1 MQITHATAHHLQR
14 EADSQAKLVLRKDE
28 FSIDNQKEVLLGNLK
43 KSFMTRL
50 SRQHG
55 SFSTKSD
62 SSSLENELSVFLKS
76 EYTISEFSAALLKS
90 LEQEVNNKGI
100 ELNSH
105 FLFFEEK
112 SKTQHFFYLFVVN
125 QCESLAIDETLDVTS
140 HCYIDT
146 GASLSGIKI
155 DITEWQKKKKYPYF
169 TQVPPKGNVLF
180 SEIMY
185 QLSGFSNAVDK
196 VEATN
201 SFLEGVES
209 FAKYVPEDK
218 VTEYRDKV
226 VSYCIEQEQKD
237 EPVNIPGLSKELNG
251 IDCDQ
256 FVREMLSHNP
266 KSEEEVMI
274 DRRRLKKYVKFSGRE
289 KDLAISFSSFQLN
302 DRVIYDEVSDT
313 LSIKGLPKV
322 LRNQLIKHLKQSK

>member
-28 FSIDNQKEVLLGNLK
+28 LSIDEQKEVLLVNLK
-43 KSFMTRL
+43 KSFTARL

-55 SFSTKSD
+55 SFSTESD
-62 SSSLENELSVFLKS
+62 SSLLENELLMFLKDEHS
-76 EYTISEFSAALLKS
+76 ISVLSTELMKQ
-90 LEQEVNNKGI
+90 LEQQVNNKGI

-112 SKTQHFFYLFVVN
+112 SKSQHFFYLFVAN
-125 QCESLAIDETLDVTS
+125 QCESLAIDESLDVTS

-146 GASLSGIKI
+146 GASLSGVKI
-155 DITEWQKKKKYPYF
+155 DITEWQKKRKYPYL
-169 TQVPPKGNVLF
+169 TQVPPKGNVLL

-185 QLSGFSNAVDK
+185 QLSRFSNCVDK
-196 VEATN
+196 VEATHT
-201 SFLEGVES
+201 FLAGVES
-209 FAKYVPEDK
+209 FAKHVPEGK
-218 VTEYRDKV
+218 VEEYRDKV

-237 EPVNIPGLSKELNG
+237 EPINIPGLSKELNG
-251 IDCDQ
+251 IDCDK

-266 KSEEEVMI
+266 KNEEEVMI
-274 DRRRLKKYVKFSGRE
+274 DRRSLKKYATFSGRE
-289 KDLAISFSSFQLN
+289 KNLAISFSSFQLN

-313 LSIKGLPKV
+313 LSIKGLPKM
-322 LRNQLIKHLKQSK
+322 LRNQLVKHLKQS

>member
-14 EADSQAKLVLRKDE
+14 EADSLAKLVLRKDE
-28 FSIDNQKEVLLGNLK
+28 FSIDGQKEILLGNLK
-43 KSFMTRL
+43 RSFTSRL

-55 SFSTKSD
+55 SFSSESD
-62 SSSLENELSVFLKS
+62 SSLLENGLSVFLK
-76 EYTISEFSAALLKS
+76 EEHTLSEFSAEFMRQ
-90 LEQEVNNKGI
+90 LEHEVNNKGI

-105 FLFFEEK
+105 FIFFEEK
-112 SKTQHFFYLFVVN
+112 SKSQHFFYLLVAN
-125 QCESLAIDETLDVTS
+125 QCESLAIDEALDVTS

-146 GASLSGIKI
+146 GASLSGVKI
-155 DITEWQKKKKYPYF
+155 DITEWQKKRKYPYL
-169 TQVPPKGNVLF
+169 TQVPPKGNVLL
-180 SEIMY
+180 SEVMY
-185 QLSGFSNAVDK
+185 QFSGFANAVDK

-209 FAKYVPEDK
+209 FAKYVPQDK
-218 VTEYRDKV
+218 VEEYRDKV

-237 EPVNIPGLSKELNG
+237 EPINIPGLSKELNG
-251 IDCDQ
+251 IDCDK

-266 KSEEEVMI
+266 KSEEDVMI
-274 DRRRLKKYVKFSGRE
+274 DRRSLKKYVKFSGRE

-313 LSIKGLPKV
+313 LNIKGLPKA
-322 LRNQLIKHLKQSK
+322 LRNQLIKHLKQS